1 MLEQKI
7 KDELKKQ
14 LLDEKK
20 KLEKELSLIATKEN
34 GDYQPNFED
43 FGRDEEENA
52 EETEDYF
59 NKIALTGTLEKKLEE
74 IDAALERMEKNVY
87 GACINCPGEEI
98 PVERLRAYPSANT
111 CLKCQPIK

>member
-1 MLEQKI
+1 MLDQEI
-7 KDELKKQ
+7 KGQLKAQ
-14 LLDEKK
+14 LLDEKN

-34 GDYQPNFED
+34 GDYQPNYED

-74 IDAALERMEKNVY
+74 INAALERMEKDTY
-87 GACINCPGEEI
+87 GICTNCPGEEI
-98 PVERLRAYPSANT
+98 PVERLKAYPAANT